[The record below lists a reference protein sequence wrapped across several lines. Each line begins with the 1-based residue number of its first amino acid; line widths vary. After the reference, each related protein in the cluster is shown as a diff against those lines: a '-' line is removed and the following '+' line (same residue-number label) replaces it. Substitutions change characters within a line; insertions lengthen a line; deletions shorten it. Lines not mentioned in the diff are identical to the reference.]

1 MKKEIED
8 FRSQINKVDEALF
21 QELIMRFDIVQEIN
35 QYKEVRDIPVENKMR
50 ESILLERAN
59 QLLEDTEF
67 KEYIINVYIE
77 IIKQSKKYQKNNR
90 G

>member
-35 QYKEVRDIPVENKMR
+35 QYKEVRDIPVESSQVHNP
-50 ESILLERAN
+50 
-59 QLLEDTEF
+59 
-67 KEYIINVYIE
+67 V
-77 IIKQSKKYQKNNR
+77 
-90 G
+90 

>member
-35 QYKEVRDIPVENKMR
+35 QYKEVRDIPVESKMR

-77 IIKQSKKYQKNNR
+77 TQFVKLS
-90 G
+90 

>member
-35 QYKEVRDIPVENKMR
+35 QYKEVRDIPVESKMR